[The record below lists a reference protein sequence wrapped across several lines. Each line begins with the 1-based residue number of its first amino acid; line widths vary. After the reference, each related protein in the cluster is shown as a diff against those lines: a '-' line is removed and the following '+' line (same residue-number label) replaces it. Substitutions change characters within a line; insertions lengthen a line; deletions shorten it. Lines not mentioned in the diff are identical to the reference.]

1 MSEILVGILGFLC
14 IIAIVVTLFRSIT
27 LPSIAF
33 ILFPS
38 ILGLI
43 LVIGGYYTFDN
54 LAALIK
60 AGFSSTG
67 PTAALFVFSVLYFGI
82 MTDAGMFDVIIGK
95 LMSLVGDNVI
105 GVAVMTAVIALI
117 GHLDGGGASTFC
129 IVVPSMLPVYKKMH
143 MRPTTLLRIAVL
155 AMGVLNLMPWAG
167 PTMRAASVLGMEAGK
182 LWNTLLPIQVFGII
196 LALAH
201 AVLAGVQEKA
211 RGAGLNGKLA
221 QEEGEVAAE
230 ETETQTAEVNDLARP
245 KLFAFNLIL
254 TIAVIAMLIWDVFP
268 SYVPFMCGVVIALMV
283 NYPGAKI
290 QKKIINL
297 HAGPALTMCSTLMAA
312 AVLMGI
318 LVKSVTV
325 NDVAIPSVV
334 SCMSAIIKMILPAAL
349 GKHLPLVIGILSVPL
364 ALAFDTDSYF
374 YGMLPVMIGIGE
386 GFGVAALPI
395 AIAMVVCRNC
405 ATFISPMVP
414 ATLLGVGLADVDI
427 KDHIKAS
434 FFYVWGFSILC
445 LIFAILIGLMP
456 L

>member
-221 QEEGEVAAE
+221 QEEGEVDAE

-268 SYVPFMCGVVIALMV
+268 SYVPFMCGVVIALLV

-318 LVKSVTV
+318 LVKTVTV

-445 LIFAILIGLMP
+445 LIFAVMIGLMP